1 MVQVSWREGL
11 VGVGLGLGAAL
22 EAGGLLHP
30 LSAPTPPLLW
40 TAVYLRLGL
49 VVGLVVGP
57 VVVVVVVAVVPLDAD
72 CPFGPVSPSPP
83 SSLGSSCGLAS
94 IES

>member
-11 VGVGLGLGAAL
+11 VGVGLGLGLGAAL

-57 VVVVVVVAVVPLDAD
+57 VVVVVAVVPLGAD